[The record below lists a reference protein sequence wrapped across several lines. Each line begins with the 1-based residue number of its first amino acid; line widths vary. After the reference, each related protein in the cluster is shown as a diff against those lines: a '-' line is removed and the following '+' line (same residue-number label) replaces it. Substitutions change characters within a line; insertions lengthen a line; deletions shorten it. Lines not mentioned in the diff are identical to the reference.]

1 MWVDRLM
8 LWALCAWR
16 LRYRP
21 EHPRVEREDA
31 ERARALIELSRL
43 RKVPL
48 ATLMTEF
55 GLVLNA

>member
-1 MWVDRLM
+1 LAYVERI
-8 LWALCAWR
+8 
-16 LRYRP
+16 
-21 EHPRVEREDA
+21 EREDA
-31 ERARALIELSRL
+31 ERAQALIELSRL